1 MRDDHDLRQALGFYA
16 FTKLRSPKNT
26 GGVTGGAICFVR
38 WVIEEKLD
46 PAFFTVPASS
56 TGKYHP
62 DFANG
67 DGGLVRHTVAV
78 VEIADTLGELHE
90 FTARQR
96 SIVVIA
102 ALLHDACK
110 YAARV
115 GVERWGAYST
125 KPHGEIAFLELSENW
140 LPEYRSIMDSGAAG
154 ISPIT
159 DEDAESLAIAFE
171 GVRDHMVQWAAVTG
185 AGKPVDRSPVDRP
198 LPRFSKARGAV
209 RVVAIADYLASRREF
224 SIELPSPFTYRPTS
238 TYAGGIS
245 GGDTITAD
253 PSIADAVA
261 EEFAIE
267 GGALDPAD
275 SEYHKPVTAEELL
288 AESSDAAF
296 EDAEA
301 DLAGAQTFSPDA
313 EPEAD
318 LGDSRVQIITAGG
331 KIKAANLVVDGEF
344 VAHFDFRPHDDTPAA
359 RAQIEAC
366 LPALVEL
373 KRKKDQKGAEEHFAA
388 HMADKI
394 DEAVAG
400 DAESMPAGGGWGGLP
415 VCHSCKGSGKSA
427 SGRRCRVCK
436 GTGAES
442 EPAGEPCVAC
452 EGTGQSSAGGACRPC
467 DGTGVKKSA

>member
-1 MRDDHDLRQALGFYA
+1 MRDDHDLRHALGFYA
-16 FTKLRSPKNT
+16 LTKLRSPKNT
-26 GGVTGGAICFVR
+26 TGVTAGAICFVR

-56 TGKYHP
+56 SGKYHP

-78 VEIADTLGELHE
+78 CEIADALGELHE
-90 FTARQR
+90 FNARQR
-96 SIVVIA
+96 SIVLIA

-115 GVERWGAYST
+115 GVERWGGYTT
-125 KPHGEIAFLELSENW
+125 KPHGEIAFVELSENW
-140 LPEYRSIMDSGAAG
+140 LPEYRSIMGNGAG
-154 ISPIT
+154 LTPIT

-171 GVRDHMVQWAAVTG
+171 SVRDHMVQWAATAS

-209 RVVAIADYLASRREF
+209 RVVALADYLASRREF
-224 SIELPSPFTYRPTS
+224 SIELPSPFKWPVEVDS
-238 TYAGGIS
+238 AAEAI
-245 GGDTITAD
+245 
-253 PSIADAVA
+253 A

-275 SEYHKPVTAEELL
+275 SKYHKPI
-288 AESSDAAF
+288 ESPDP
-296 EDAEA
+296 EA

-313 EPEAD
+313 DGTPLSQEDAEAYVAEVASEMEKLE

-331 KIKAANLVVDGEF
+331 KIKAANLIVDGEF

-415 VCHSCKGSGKSA
+415 VCHSCKGSGKSK
-427 SGRRCRVCK
+427 SGRKCRVCK

-442 EPAGEPCVAC
+442 KPAGDPCVAC
-452 EGTGQSSAGGACRPC
+452 EGSGQNSRGGVCSPC
-467 DGTGVKKSA
+467 NGTGVKKGGEAA